1 MCKHY
6 NTPQGCSYGDKCQ
19 FAHGPE
25 DLRGPGQM
33 GMGDQGQQKN
43 QKNPLNYK
51 IVKCKNFEK
60 DGTCKYGSHC
70 TFAHGDA
77 DLRSK
82 ADNYTNLQPNI
93 MNMMD
98 PNMMYNYQMMQQMGM
113 MLPNFDMNQIAMSG
127 NFDPNQM
134 MMNMNMN
141 PQMGMDMMM
150 PQGQP
155 QQGNNNETK

>member
-33 GMGDQGQQKN
+33 GMGDQNQQKN

-82 ADNYTNLQPNI
+82 ADNYTNLQPNV
-93 MNMMD
+93 NMME
-98 PNMMYNYQMMQQMGM
+98 PNKVYNDQMMP
-113 MLPNFDMNQIAMSG
+113 PNFEMKQMAMAGKS
-127 NFDPNQM
+127 DPSQM
-134 MMNMNMN
+134 MMNMN

-150 PQGQP
+150 PQGQT
-155 QQGNNNETK
+155 QQGNNSEAK